1 MVDIRS
7 FNCYSLE
14 ITQIPNHDN
23 LATRCLTE
31 HGQTERCSIGGL
43 WIYLQMLTREP
54 NPFCRRTPFY
64 TKKQA
69 E

>member
-1 MVDIRS
+1 MVDIFA

-31 HGQTERCSIGGL
+31 HGQTERYSVVGL
-43 WIYLQMLTREP
+43 WRYLLNANQGD
-54 NPFCRRTPFY
+54 
-64 TKKQA
+64 
-69 E
+69 